1 MFRQDFHGIAPKLLK
16 EAKLQALDI
25 MVKLALKVAQG
36 KRLIFA
42 GLQTFFSRVVL
53 W

>member
-25 MVKLALKVAQG
+25 MVKLALKVAQD
-36 KRLIFA
+36 FA
-42 GLQTFFSRVVL
+42 WELLHVELNASA
-53 W
+53 